1 LGLQLTQLVS
11 LIKKCHLFIG
21 NSTGP
26 MHIAAA
32 IGVPVVAIFGN
43 IHPLDS
49 YLEWGPWGEGH
60 IVVSKNLNCPD
71 CHPGNCRAFSCMEL
85 ITAEEVFAAAKKQ
98 IKKYASR

>member
-1 LGLQLTQLVS
+1 
-11 LIKKCHLFIG
+11 
-21 NSTGP
+21 

-32 IGVPVVAIFGN
+32 LEVPVVAIFGN

-71 CHPGNCRAFSCMEL
+71 CHPSDCKTFDCMKL
-85 ITAEEVFAAAKKQ
+85 ISASEVLAAALKQ
-98 IKKYASR
+98 LKIKP